1 MNRMIRMDAMIRF
14 LLALAAAAV
23 AANGLAQDSYP
34 SKPIRIVI
42 GYSAGGG
49 NDIIVRVMTQ
59 EMSKSLGQPVIVENK
74 PGAQSIIAAE
84 YVAKSAPDGYTIL
97 MGPSGPMTI
106 NPATYSK
113 LPYDPVKDFAPVSM
127 ITTFPL
133 IAVVSATSDIKSIK
147 QLVDYAK
154 ANPAKAN
161 YASSAGIFQIATE
174 LFKQRTGANFVMIP
188 YKGSGESV
196 QAVIGGQV
204 TLTIVDPPPAAGP
217 IKGGTVRP
225 LAVTSAKRHP
235 GFPDVPTM
243 AEAGVPEMEVPVWTA
258 FFVPAKTPPAIVA
271 RLQKE
276 VARVVQ
282 TAEVRERFTA
292 MGIEPV
298 GGSAEDLGRQVKAD
312 IVKWTAVAKAA
323 NIKND

>member
-1 MNRMIRMDAMIRF
+1 MIRF
-14 LLALAAAAV
+14 SLALAAAIALP
-23 AANGLAQDSYP
+23 AAAQDYP
-34 SKPIRIVI
+34 NKPIRVIV

-49 NDIIVRVMTQ
+49 NDIIVRAMAP
-59 EMSKSLGQPVIVENK
+59 EMQKSLGQPIVVENK

-84 YVAKSAPDGYTIL
+84 YSAKSAPDGYTVF

-113 LPYDPVKDFAPVSM
+113 LPYDPVKDFVPVSM
-127 ITTFPL
+127 ISTFPL
-133 IAVVSATSDIKSIK
+133 IAVVSASGPKTLKELIEF
-147 QLVDYAK
+147 AK
-154 ANPAKAN
+154 ANPGKVN
-161 YASSAGIFQIATE
+161 YSSSAGIFQISTE
-174 LFKQRTGANFVMIP
+174 LFKQRTGTDFVMIP

-204 TLTIVDPPPAAGP
+204 TVTLVDPPPAAGP
-217 IKGGTVRP
+217 IKAGTVRA
-225 LAVTSAKRHP
+225 LAVTAAKRHP

-243 AEAGVPEMEVPVWTA
+243 AEAGVPDMEVPVWTA
-258 FFVPAKTPPAIVA
+258 FFLPAKTPPAIVS

-276 VARVVQ
+276 VARVVH
-282 TAEVRERFTA
+282 TPEVRERFMG

-298 GGSAEDLGRQVKAD
+298 GGTSEELGRQVASD
-312 IVKWTAVAKAA
+312 IAKWKAVAKAA

>member
-1 MNRMIRMDAMIRF
+1 MRF
-14 LLALAAAAV
+14 LLLLAAALALP
-23 AANGLAQDSYP
+23 ALAQDFP
-34 SKPIRIVI
+34 SKPIRIVV

-49 NDIIVRVMTQ
+49 NDIIVRVMTP

-84 YVAKSAPDGYTIL
+84 MVAKSPADGYTIL

-133 IAVVSATSDIKSIK
+133 IAVVSAQSGITSIK
-147 QLVDYAK
+147 QLIEQAK

-161 YASSAGIFQIATE
+161 YASSAGIFQITTE
-174 LFKQRTGANFVMIP
+174 LFKQRTGTQFVMIP

-196 QAVIGGQV
+196 QSVIGGQV
-204 TLTIVDPPPAAGP
+204 LLTIVDPPPAAGP
-217 IKGGTVRP
+217 IKAGTVRA

-235 GFPDVPTM
+235 AFPDVPTM
-243 AEAGVPEMEVPVWTA
+243 AEAGVPDMEVPVWTA

-282 TAEVRERFTA
+282 TPEVRERFA
-292 MGIEPV
+292 GMGIEPV
-298 GGSAEDLGRQVKAD
+298 GSSSEELGRVVKSD
-312 IVKWTAVAKAA
+312 IAKWTAVAKAA

>member
-1 MNRMIRMDAMIRF
+1 MIRL
-14 LLALAAAAV
+14 LLALVAAAALPAV
-23 AANGLAQDSYP
+23 AQDYP
-34 SKPIRIVI
+34 NKPIRIII

-49 NDIIVRVMTQ
+49 NDIIVRVMTP

-84 YVAKSAPDGYTIL
+84 YSAKQPADGYTIF

-113 LPYDPVKDFAPVSM
+113 LPYDPQKDFAPVSM
-127 ITTFPL
+127 ISTFPL
-133 IAVVSATSDIKSIK
+133 IAVVSANGPKTMKELI
-147 QLVDYAK
+147 DYAK
-154 ANPAKAN
+154 ANPGKVN
-161 YASSAGIFQIATE
+161 YSSSAGIFQISTE
-174 LFKQRTGANFVMIP
+174 LFKQRTGTDFVMIP

-204 TLTIVDPPPAAGP
+204 TLTLVDPPPASGP
-217 IKGGTVRP
+217 IKAGTVRA
-225 LAVTSAKRHP
+225 LAVTAPKRHP

-243 AEAGVPEMEVPVWTA
+243 AEAGVRDMEVPVWTA
-258 FFVPAKTPPAIVA
+258 FFVPAKTPSAIVA

-276 VARVVQ
+276 VARVVH
-282 TAEVRERFTA
+282 TPEVRERFA
-292 MGIEPV
+292 GMGIEPV
-298 GGSAEDLGRQVKAD
+298 GGTSEELGRQVASD
-312 IVKWTAVAKAA
+312 IAKWKAVAKAA